1 MLKNFVKLFSGDPT
15 KKTVDQFAN
24 LVVQVNALEAEYEA
38 LSDDALRA
46 KTDEF
51 KARVARA
58 IDGVED
64 EKERQKFEQDA
75 LDEIMPEAF
84 AAVREASKRTI
95 GQRHYDVQIIGGAA
109 LHRGQIAE
117 MRTGEGKTLVST
129 MPVYLNTLT
138 GHGVHL
144 ITTNDY
150 LARRDARW
158 MAPIFNALGV
168 SVGVLQMAAAT
179 ENGKK
184 AFMVDFERESPH
196 EDQHHLRL
204 VDRVEAYSADVTY
217 GTNSEFGFDYLRDN
231 MAMRMTDRVQR
242 GHYYAIVDEVDN
254 VLIDEARTPLI
265 ISGPAS
271 GDLEWYGRMAQVVK
285 QLRPEDYEVDE
296 KNRGVSLT
304 EVGISHVE
312 SILGTTLLDPD
323 RPEDLTPEQARLTG
337 YLEQSLRAQFLFIRN
352 KEYLV
357 LGGKVVIVD
366 EFTGRQMPG
375 RRWSDGLHQAVE
387 AKEGVKVEP
396 ENVTY
401 ATITLQNYFRMYQKL
416 AGMTGTALTEAE
428 EFNKI
433 YKLEVAP
440 VPPNLEY
447 QSYGKGASLTEI
459 KTKDDEGY
467 TYSYFARTGETT
479 PLFYKRKDFPDVIY
493 RTVEAKLRAIATEI
507 IRYNA
512 LGKPMLVGTTSVES
526 SDRLSNRLKAEPV
539 RRLLQVTLVRN
550 AFIKASNKEEDGR
563 LIPELAPFNEPLEKI
578 TPDAMRNFIKPHGL
592 TNINPEE
599 PSNLKTL
606 LELLFLPES
615 AGERLKSIIQG
626 GVSHLVLNARKH
638 TEESQIIAG
647 AGAFG
652 AVTIATNMAGRG
664 VDIKLG
670 GEVAEE
676 VISAANRVLRKAGYE
691 DPFDMTLEE
700 RRQALLKVDPV
711 NFGIYDA
718 EVKLFL
724 QYFED
729 MERVK
734 ELGGL

>member
-1 MLKNFVKLFSGDPT
+1 
-15 KKTVDQFAN
+15 
-24 LVVQVNALEAEYEA
+24 
-38 LSDDALRA
+38 
-46 KTDEF
+46 
-51 KARVARA
+51 
-58 IDGVED
+58 
-64 EKERQKFEQDA
+64 
-75 LDEIMPEAF
+75 
-84 AAVREASKRTI
+84 
-95 GQRHYDVQIIGGAA
+95 
-109 LHRGQIAE
+109 
-117 MRTGEGKTLVST
+117 
-129 MPVYLNTLT
+129 
-138 GHGVHL
+138 
-144 ITTNDY
+144 
-150 LARRDARW
+150 
-158 MAPIFNALGV
+158 
-168 SVGVLQMAAAT
+168 
-179 ENGKK
+179 
-184 AFMVDFERESPH
+184 
-196 EDQHHLRL
+196 
-204 VDRVEAYSADVTY
+204 
-217 GTNSEFGFDYLRDN
+217 
-231 MAMRMTDRVQR
+231 
-242 GHYYAIVDEVDN
+242 
-254 VLIDEARTPLI
+254 
-265 ISGPAS
+265 
-271 GDLEWYGRMAQVVK
+271 
-285 QLRPEDYEVDE
+285 
-296 KNRGVSLT
+296 
-304 EVGISHVE
+304 
-312 SILGTTLLDPD
+312 
-323 RPEDLTPEQARLTG
+323 
-337 YLEQSLRAQFLFIRN
+337 
-352 KEYLV
+352 
-357 LGGKVVIVD
+357 
-366 EFTGRQMPG
+366 
-375 RRWSDGLHQAVE
+375 
-387 AKEGVKVEP
+387 
-396 ENVTY
+396 
-401 ATITLQNYFRMYQKL
+401 
-416 AGMTGTALTEAE
+416 MTGTALTEAE

-440 VPPNLEY
+440 VPPNLEF

-676 VISAANRVLRKAGYE
+676 VISASNRVLRKAGYD

-700 RRQALLKVDPV
+700 RRQALLKVEPV
-711 NFGIYDA
+711 NFGI
-718 EVKLFL
+718 
-724 QYFED
+724 
-729 MERVK
+729 
-734 ELGGL
+734 